1 MIRLIGLI
9 VFMGFTIVFVL
20 GGGYF
25 FSPKVEEVEEVL
37 EYDSVGDE
45 IPEEGL
51 EDLNE
56 IYWPG
61 KDSIITGYDTI

>member
-1 MIRLIGLI
+1 MMKIIGII
-9 VFMGFTIVFVL
+9 VFMGFTIMFVV
-20 GGGYF
+20 GGSYIF
-25 FSPKVEEVEEVL
+25 PPNVEEVL
-37 EYDSVGDE
+37 EYNSIGDE

>member
-1 MIRLIGLI
+1 MVRIVGLI
-9 VFMGFTIVFVL
+9 VFIGFTIIFVV
-20 GGGYF
+20 GGSYIF
-25 FSPKVEEVEEVL
+25 PPSVEEIEEVL
-37 EYDSVGDE
+37 EYDSIGDE